1 MKKIATKLAHTINVF
16 ALGAMTALT
25 ITQIKDA
32 RAQDYI
38 HGVSDKQMHCLIQN
52 IFFEARNQSAV
63 GQKAVA
69 WVTLN
74 RVDSQL
80 YPDTICEVV
89 WQDKQFS
96 WTHDGKPDRAAENVL
111 EQAAWNNAK
120 IVAQDSL
127 LEKFNGGFDPTL
139 GAVMYHADYVEPY
152 WADSY
157 RKTTQIEQH
166 VFYN

>member
-1 MKKIATKLAHTINVF
+1 MKIVTKLAHVINVF
-16 ALGAMTALT
+16 ALGAMTAFT
-25 ITQIKDA
+25 ATHIEEA

-38 HGVSDKQMHCLIQN
+38 QNVNQEQMYCLVQN
-52 IFFEARNQSAV
+52 IFFEARNQSEV

-74 RVDSQL
+74 RVESER
-80 YPDTICEVV
+80 YPNTICDVV
-89 WQDKQFS
+89 WQDSAFS
-96 WTHDGKPDRAAENVL
+96 WTHDGKSDTPSENVL
-111 EQAAWNNAK
+111 EQMAWEK
-120 IVAQDSL
+120 SQIVAQNTL

-139 GAVMYHADYVEPY
+139 GAIMYHADYVEPY
-152 WADSY
+152 WAASY